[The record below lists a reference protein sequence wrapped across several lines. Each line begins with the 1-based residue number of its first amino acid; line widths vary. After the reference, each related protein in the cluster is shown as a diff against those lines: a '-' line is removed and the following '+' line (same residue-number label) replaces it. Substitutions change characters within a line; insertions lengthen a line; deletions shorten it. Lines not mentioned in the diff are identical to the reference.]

1 MGKYLEGDQI
11 RHYHDKGFL
20 SPINVLTRDEIQTC
34 NSEIEAFE
42 KASGHPIDFPY
53 KSRCHQIFSWAD
65 ALVHHPKI
73 LDAVE
78 DVIGPDIL
86 CYHATLWIKPPQ
98 SNSFVR
104 WHQDGTYFFLEP
116 AVHVTAWVALT
127 IADDDAGCMQ
137 VIPGSH
143 KNEFLEHNDDS
154 NPDNLIPRGQ
164 GLAINVNTEHAVS
177 MPLQAG
183 QMSLHH
189 TKLFHASFN
198 NKRDTRRIG
207 FGISYIPTSTKDIG
221 KTKAHAL
228 LVRGKDNYNNFLPE
242 KRLVKPHTPEQYEY
256 HLSLM
261 KQFRKRQDEGALFS
275 KARVD

>member
-42 KASGHPIDFPY
+42 KASGQPIDFPY

>member
-1 MGKYLEGDQI
+1 MEKYLEDDQI
-11 RHYHDKGFL
+11 HHYHDKGFL
-20 SPINVLTRDEIQTC
+20 SPIDVLTRDEIKIC

-42 KASGHPIDFPY
+42 KASGQPIDFPY

-78 DVIGPDIL
+78 DVIGADIL
-86 CYHATLWIKPPQ
+86 CYHTTLWIKPPQ

-104 WHQDGTYFFLEP
+104 WHQDGNYFFLEP

-143 KNEFLEHNDDS
+143 KNEFLEHDDDS
-154 NPDNLIPRGQ
+154 HPDNLIPRGQ
-164 GLAINVNTEHAVS
+164 GLAIDVNTEHAVS

-207 FGISYIPTSTKDIG
+207 FGISYIPSSTKDIG

-228 LVRGKDNYNNFLPE
+228 LVRGEDNYNNFLPE

-261 KQFRKRQDEGALFS
+261 KQFRKRQDDGALFS
-275 KARVD
+275 KAHLD

>member
-1 MGKYLEGDQI
+1 MGKYIEDDQI

-42 KASGHPIDFPY
+42 KASGQPIDFPY

-137 VIPGSH
+137 VVPGSH

-164 GLAINVNTEHAVS
+164 GLAININTEHAVS

>member
-42 KASGHPIDFPY
+42 KASGQPIDFPY

-242 KRLVKPHTPEQYEY
+242 KRLVKPHTTEQYEY

-275 KARVD
+275 KAHLD

>member
-1 MGKYLEGDQI
+1 MGKYIEDDQI

-42 KASGHPIDFPY
+42 KASGQPIDFPY

>member
-1 MGKYLEGDQI
+1 MGKYLKRDQI
-11 RHYHDKGFL
+11 SHYHEMGYL
-20 SPINVLTRDEIQTC
+20 SPIDVLTSDEVQACI
-34 NSEIEAFE
+34 SEIEAFE
-42 KASGHPIDFPY
+42 KTTGQSIDFPY
-53 KSRCHQIFSWAD
+53 KSRCHQIFNWAD
-65 ALVHHPKI
+65 KLVHHPKI

-127 IADDDAGCMQ
+127 LADDAAGCMQ
-137 VIPGSH
+137 VIPRSH
-143 KNEFLEHNDDS
+143 KNAFLEHNDDV

-164 GLAINVNTEHAVS
+164 GLAIDVNTENAVT
-177 MPLQAG
+177 MPLKAG

-189 TKLFHASFN
+189 TRLFHASFN

-207 FGISYIPTSTKDIG
+207 FGISYIPTSTRDVG

-228 LVRGKDNYNNFLPE
+228 LVRGRDNYHHFLPE
-242 KRLVKPHTPEQYEY
+242 KRLVKPETKEQYDY
-256 HLSLM
+256 HLNLM
-261 KQFRKRQDEGALFS
+261 KQFRKRQDEGAAFS
-275 KARVD
+275 KVRLD

>member
-1 MGKYLEGDQI
+1 MGKYLESNQI

-20 SPINVLTRDEIQTC
+20 SPINVLDHDEIQTC
-34 NSEIEAFE
+34 NNEIAAFE
-42 KASGHPIDFPY
+42 KASGQPIDFPY

-127 IADDDAGCMQ
+127 IADDEAGCMQ
-137 VIPGSH
+137 VIPSSH
-143 KNEFLEHNDDS
+143 KNEFLDHNDDE

-164 GLAINVNTEHAVS
+164 GLVNNVNAENAVS

-242 KRLVKPHTPEQYEY
+242 KRLVKPQTIEQTEY

-261 KQFRKRQDEGALFS
+261 RQFRKRQDEGALFT
-275 KARVD
+275 KAHVR

>member
-1 MGKYLEGDQI
+1 MGKYIEDDQI

-20 SPINVLTRDEIQTC
+20 CPINVLTRDEIQTC

-42 KASGHPIDFPY
+42 KASGQPIDFPY

-242 KRLVKPHTPEQYEY
+242 KRLVKPNITEQYEY

-275 KARVD
+275 KAHLD

>member
-1 MGKYLEGDQI
+1 MGKYLEDDQI

-42 KASGHPIDFPY
+42 KASGQPIDFPY

-65 ALVHHPKI
+65 TLVHHPKI

-78 DVIGPDIL
+78 DIIGPDIL

-228 LVRGKDNYNNFLPE
+228 LVRGKDNYNHFLPE
-242 KRLVKPHTPEQYEY
+242 KRLAGPPTPEQYEY

-275 KARVD
+275 KAHLD

>member
-1 MGKYLEGDQI
+1 MGKYIEDDQI

-34 NSEIEAFE
+34 NREIEAFE
-42 KASGHPIDFPY
+42 KASGQPIDFPY

-65 ALVHHPKI
+65 TLVHHPKI

-78 DVIGPDIL
+78 DIIGSDIL

-228 LVRGKDNYNNFLPE
+228 LVRGKDNYNHFLPE

-275 KARVD
+275 KAHLD

>member
-1 MGKYLEGDQI
+1 MGKYLEDDQI

-20 SPINVLTRDEIQTC
+20 SPINVLTPDEIQTC
-34 NSEIEAFE
+34 NNEIEAFE
-42 KASGHPIDFPY
+42 KASGQPIDFPC

-65 ALVHHPKI
+65 KLVHHPKI

-137 VIPGSH
+137 VIPSSH

-228 LVRGKDNYNNFLPE
+228 LVRGKDNYNHFLPE
-242 KRLVKPHTPEQYEY
+242 KRLVKPYTPEQYEY

-275 KARVD
+275 KAHLD

>member
-1 MGKYLEGDQI
+1 MGKYIEDDQI

-20 SPINVLTRDEIQTC
+20 CPINVLTRDEIQTC

-42 KASGHPIDFPY
+42 KASGQPIDFPY

-65 ALVHHPKI
+65 TLVHHPKI

-164 GLAINVNTEHAVS
+164 GLAININTEHAVS

-221 KTKAHAL
+221 KTK
-228 LVRGKDNYNNFLPE
+228 
-242 KRLVKPHTPEQYEY
+242 
-256 HLSLM
+256 
-261 KQFRKRQDEGALFS
+261 
-275 KARVD
+275 

>member
-42 KASGHPIDFPY
+42 KASGQPIDFPY

-164 GLAINVNTEHAVS
+164 GLAININTEHAVS

>member
-1 MGKYLEGDQI
+1 MEKSLEDDQI

-20 SPINVLTRDEIQTC
+20 SPINVLTRDEIQTF

-42 KASGHPIDFPY
+42 KASGQPIDFPY

-65 ALVHHPKI
+65 TLVHHPKI

-104 WHQDGTYFFLEP
+104 WHQDGTYFSLEP

-137 VIPGSH
+137 VMPGSH

-177 MPLQAG
+177 MPLEAG

-242 KRLVKPHTPEQYEY
+242 KRLIKPHTPEQYEY

-275 KARVD
+275 KAHLD